1 MKKKF
6 HRVLMVVFLAMM
18 TVFSCERDD
27 FNNTCNVDDPVED
40 LPWLRERIST
50 ILVTNPEIAKYQY
63 ISMAEYNGETVFMFG
78 NCDPLALSVFPIFN
92 CSDVLIGTLGEIPAD
107 SLLNSE
113 IVWKTEDSLCNF

>member
-6 HRVLMVVFLAMM
+6 HRVLLVVFLVMT

-63 ISMAEYNGETVFMFG
+63 ISMSEYNGETVFMFG
-78 NCDPLALSVFPIFN
+78 NCDPLAISVFPIFN
-92 CSDVLIGTLGEIPAD
+92 CSNVQLGFLGEIPAD
-107 SLLNSE
+107 SLLNRE
-113 IVWKTEDSLCNF
+113 IIWKTEDSACSF